1 MGKIQ
6 LGGYTLCMPTYVYI
20 IFSFITFIMLIASD
34 ITAVQ
39 LMWFIIKVLIWV
51 FLLNLMCANGLIPLA
66 WFFVLLPFFIIFILL
81 VSNNVQDYSKVN
93 AQLNNKQNMP
103 QMPDMP
109 QMPQMLQK

>member
-1 MGKIQ
+1 
-6 LGGYTLCMPTYVYI
+6 
-20 IFSFITFIMLIASD
+20 MLIASD

-103 QMPDMP
+103 QMPEMP